1 MIVLQ
6 CLFGLRESRD
16 LFFQGGTA
24 IRWFFGGYR
33 FSEDLDLVSPWSS
46 EKAETILEAAIEP
59 IRRHLVANFG
69 SGNFSLRAKKSR
81 AGAYRTFI
89 DFSPEG
95 MRSKIS
101 VKVELEQLAEG
112 MRPEANQVIMQSA
125 PAVAYFLRE
134 AGFRSAGTPV
144 IVNVEKPEEIL
155 TDKMRAL
162 MERPYTKGRDFFD
175 VWFLTRTV
183 GVRPDRENLRRKLAL
198 YAAPFKEKRPASFY
212 AGLDGLKDRERKAL
226 AVEIQQDLTRFLDL
240 KVLGVLARDD
250 YEELLKAVQEVFK
263 QMAAPEKGIVA

>member
-1 MIVLQ
+1 LIVLQ